1 MKPISSAVTRD
12 DANLN
17 TLTNKAYAITGG
29 NSGIGRATA
38 HELVRRGARVAV
50 LGREPQ
56 TLAAARRELGAV
68 TLVAQG
74 DVTRRDDLERF
85 FAAAA
90 HQFDGLDGVFV
101 NAGFAA
107 FAPIDAVTE
116 EHIAA
121 LLDVNFTGA
130 VRTIQSA
137 LPHLRGGAA
146 IVLNSSMYTA
156 IGVPGSSIY
165 TASKAALES
174 LARSLSAELVGRGIR
189 VNAISPGNIATP
201 LYDRLGMSQAELAAA
216 SAAAL
221 EQVPMKRF
229 GSAEELAR
237 AVVFLLSPD
246 SAYMLGETLVID
258 GGRSRL

>member
-1 MKPISSAVTRD
+1 MD
-12 DANLN
+12 
-17 TLTNKAYAITGG
+17 TLTGKAYAITGG

-38 HELVRRGARVAV
+38 HELARRGARVAI
-50 LGREPQ
+50 LGRDPQ
-56 TLAAARRELGAV
+56 TLAAAQRELGAT

-74 DVTRRDDLERF
+74 DVTQRNDLEGF
-85 FAAAA
+85 FDAVA

-101 NAGFAA
+101 NAGIAA
-107 FAPIDAVTE
+107 FAPIDMVTE
-116 EHIAA
+116 EHTAS
-121 LLDVNFTGA
+121 LLGVNFIGA
-130 VRTIQSA
+130 VHTIQCA
-137 LPHLRGGAA
+137 LPLLRDGAA

-201 LYDRLGMSQAELAAA
+201 LYERLGMSPSELAAA
-216 SAAAL
+216 AAAEL
-221 EQVPMKRF
+221 DQVPIKRF

-246 SAYMLGETLVID
+246 SAYMLGETLVVD